1 MNLSIS
7 CFIMENVLVHMFSV
21 FLLSLERRI
30 RERLEQQAVYAQQM
44 QLKAQRVAAEREEEE
59 QFRQMV

>member
-1 MNLSIS
+1 
-7 CFIMENVLVHMFSV
+7 MENVLVSMFAV